1 MGFPGCCGWMAGDG
15 AEQTLCASA
24 ALHAPSHLRDV
35 AAGWETK
42 RCRDGDDSNE
52 DATPKAGTKRLLAS
66 LYVTSFQTELKWLIC
81 CCYRRS
87 SVVEMG
93 NRNYTT

>member
-1 MGFPGCCGWMAGDG
+1 MDGGRWSGADALRLSRSSRSESPPGRGGGSGDKKVRG
-15 AEQTLCASA
+15 
-24 ALHAPSHLRDV
+24 
-35 AAGWETK
+35 G
-42 RCRDGDDSNE
+42 DSNE

-81 CCYRRS
+81 CYYQRS